1 MKTWGELEVD
11 QPEGRV
17 SQKELEKERNPP
29 GCGLGQGQPPPPHT
43 PLPVAQGLSPG
54 QSGSLARGERLREG
68 GRGRCRAGEGF
79 RSAAVPGPDPGT
91 PGLPAPPGG
100 EGGATIRN
108 RCGENIRLVSGGG
121 GVGAR
126 ETKPG
131 CQRAPSPRC
140 WRLQLPA
147 PPPPLRTRGPIMGG
161 KASPGWGGGA
171 QPWRGPVGGCCLGST
186 SEGSFP

>member
-1 MKTWGELEVD
+1 M
-11 QPEGRV
+11 

-68 GRGRCRAGEGF
+68 GRGRCRAGEGV

-100 EGGATIRN
+100 GGGGATIRN
-108 RCGENIRLVSGGG
+108 RCGENIRSVSGGRG
-121 GVGAR
+121 GAR

-131 CQRAPSPRC
+131 CQRAP
-140 WRLQLPA
+140 LPPLLA
-147 PPPPLRTRGPIMGG
+147 PPTPRAPSPSTHTWANNGG
-161 KASPGWGGGA
+161 KGVPGLGWRGTTLAGAGGG
-171 QPWRGPVGGCCLGST
+171 
-186 SEGSFP
+186 